1 MTESFDAGVAHLIGR
16 YADAV
21 RVPAGYDQIFVSG
34 TPGLTA
40 DGTVPADV
48 GEESAQARRNV
59 EAILRRSGAEL
70 AEIVSVRQW
79 LTGAE
84 DIAAY
89 FAVRSHSL
97 RHEPASML
105 ANIPALVCGP
115 ASGARS
121 K

>member
-1 MTESFDAGVAHLIGR
+1 
-16 YADAV
+16 
-21 RVPAGYDQIFVSG
+21 VPG

-97 RHEPASML
+97 RHEPAY
-105 ANIPALVCGP
+105 IPALVCGP
-115 ASGARS
+115 ASGASS